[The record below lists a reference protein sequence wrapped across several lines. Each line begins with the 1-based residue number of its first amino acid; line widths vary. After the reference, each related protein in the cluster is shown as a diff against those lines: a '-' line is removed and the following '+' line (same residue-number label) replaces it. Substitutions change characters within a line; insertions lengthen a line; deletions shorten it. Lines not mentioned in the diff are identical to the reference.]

1 MTPALKAAG
10 QIKSSRQ
17 DGLLVQECLKGNA
30 EAWSALIDK
39 YKNLIFSIPIK
50 YGLSRDE
57 AAEVFQTVCVGVLE
71 ELPHL
76 REPRAL
82 AAWLIQIT
90 SRKCFRRNEQRNR
103 HIETELQ
110 ETLADELFKVP
121 EELFREIEREQILRE
136 ALAALSPDC
145 KRLVELLFFENPP
158 MPYDELSKTL
168 GMAKGSI
175 GATRMRC
182 LEKLR
187 RWLEEKGFR

>member
-1 MTPALKAAG
+1 MTPALKVAG
-10 QIKSSRQ
+10 QIKSSSQ
-17 DGLLVQECLKGNA
+17 DGLLVQECLKGSE

-50 YGLSRDE
+50 YGFSPDE
-57 AAEVFQTVCVGVLE
+57 AAEIFQAVCLGVLQ
-71 ELPHL
+71 ELPQL

-82 AAWLIQIT
+82 AAWLIQVT
-90 SRKCFRRNEQRNR
+90 SHKCFRWREQRNR
-103 HIETELQ
+103 YIETELQ
-110 ETLADELFKVP
+110 ETLADEFPKMP
-121 EELFREIEREQILRE
+121 EDLLREIEREQILRE

-158 MPYDELSKTL
+158 IPYEELSKTL

-175 GATRMRC
+175 GATRKRC

-187 RWLEEKGFR
+187 RWLEKKDLR